1 MAHSYSGLKQF
12 ETCAAQYKFSRID
25 RLPQPTGPAAERG
38 KMLHA
43 EIESVLNGELGLLSE
58 EISYLE
64 DYLAKLRD
72 NGATPEVPFAIDR
85 NWQEVDF
92 KDPDAWLRGII
103 DLYATDGPKATIL
116 DWKSGKKRDY
126 SDQVKV
132 YATAVL
138 SIHPSIQEIAP
149 SIYFIDLKKE
159 VTYSPIYSTDLP
171 QLQREL
177 KERLDAIDNEK
188 IFAPNP
194 STNCRW
200 CHYRKENGGPCRW

>member
-43 EIESVLNGELGLLSE
+43 ELESILNGDLGLLSD

-64 DYLAKLRD
+64 DYLTQLRE
-72 NGATPEVPFAIDR
+72 NGATPEVPFAINRD
-85 NWQEVDF
+85 WQEVDF
-92 KDPDAWLRGII
+92 GDTNAWLRGII
-103 DLYATDGPKATIL
+103 DVYASNGPKATIL

-126 SDQVKV
+126 LDQVRV
-132 YATAVL
+132 YATAVM
-138 SIHPSIQEIAP
+138 SIHKSIHEITP
-149 SIYFIDLKKE
+149 TIYFIDLKKE
-159 VTYSPIYSTDLP
+159 ITYSQINSSQLP
-171 QLQREL
+171 QLQQEL